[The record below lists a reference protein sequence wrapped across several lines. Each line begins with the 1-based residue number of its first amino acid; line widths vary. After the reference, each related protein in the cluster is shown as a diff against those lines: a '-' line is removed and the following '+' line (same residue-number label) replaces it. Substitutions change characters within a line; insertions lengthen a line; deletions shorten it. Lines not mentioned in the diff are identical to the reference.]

1 MWSGKRAALLAA
13 ALMFVLGG
21 CGKTSV
27 GEQETI
33 LSGAAMEQAKSYE
46 TYEVVPRDV
55 VKSGSMSLTVTYTKK
70 EALRAPDDDL
80 YLDQILVKGKTVLKK
95 GDPIAEFHRES
106 SEAELREAEVSLER
120 AKAERD
126 ERLEDLEE
134 ALYNAWAYSGG
145 AQAELAQLEYD
156 RAVYSYQ
163 RQIGLLQKEV
173 DDQKAAFEPVML
185 LAPYD
190 CVVDSYPYLYSQ
202 QKVDISTV
210 IANISDSSSLALVGE
225 NFINNFQYGNQVE
238 VEYGKKSDRKTIK
251 GRVVSTSVL
260 LGDDKQKIWILP
272 EEPITE
278 KELEKPTAKAEI
290 VQIKDA
296 ITVPRSAIE
305 MENGSSYVQILIDGV
320 THKRYI
326 IRGVTVGSTDDRSV
340 VVLSG
345 LEAGQQV
352 VID

>member
-1 MWSGKRAALLAA
+1 MWSGKRAVLLAA
-13 ALMFVLGG
+13 VLMLILGG
-21 CGKTSV
+21 CG
-27 GEQETI
+27 EQASQDGETI
-33 LSGAAMEQAKSYE
+33 LTGAAAEKAKSYE
-46 TYEVVPRDV
+46 TYEVTPGDV
-55 VKSGSMSLTVTYTKK
+55 VKSGTMSLTVTYTNKQ
-70 EALRAPDDDL
+70 ALCAPDDDL
-80 YLDQILVKGKTVLKK
+80 YLDEILVKGKAVLKK
-95 GDPIAEFHRES
+95 GDPIAAFHRES
-106 SEAELREAEVSLER
+106 SEAELRQAELNLER
-120 AKAERD
+120 LKTERD

-134 ALYNAWAYSGG
+134 ALDNAWAYSGG

-156 RAVYSYQ
+156 RAVYNYQ
-163 RQIGLLQKEV
+163 RQIDLLQEEV

-202 QKVDISTV
+202 QKVDSSTV
-210 IANISDSSSLALVGE
+210 VANISDSSSLALVGE

-238 VEYGKKSDRKTIK
+238 VEYGKKNDRKTIK
-251 GRVVSTSVL
+251 GKVVSTSVL
-260 LGDDKQKIWILP
+260 LGDDKQQIWIVP

-290 VQIKDA
+290 FQIKDA
-296 ITVPRSAIE
+296 LTVPRSAIE
-305 MENGSSYVQILIDGV
+305 MENGNSYVQILIDGV

-345 LEAGQQV
+345 LEVGQQV
-352 VID
+352 IIG